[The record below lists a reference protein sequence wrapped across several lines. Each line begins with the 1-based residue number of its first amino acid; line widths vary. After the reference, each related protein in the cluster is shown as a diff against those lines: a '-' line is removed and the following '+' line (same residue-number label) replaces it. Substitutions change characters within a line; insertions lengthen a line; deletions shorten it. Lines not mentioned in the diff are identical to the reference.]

1 VEASETQQRR
11 PTRLRVA
18 AGLSSRTIARHER
31 GRIHGG
37 QAAGPRMTDDD
48 CFNHIDSVDADY
60 LGPCE
65 HAKLTRVRSGRPLE
79 ASPQASCLPPLAGTQ
94 DDENT
99 PPASEHFDRRRR
111 RRRAGG
117 LVIATD
123 DEIHGPDHLGDLAA
137 AGAPTTTGPV
147 SVRKNA
153 SSCRSS
159 IGFSF
164 SGRSSLWPVMAAG
177 ARL

>member
-1 VEASETQQRR
+1 
-11 PTRLRVA
+11 
-18 AGLSSRTIARHER
+18 
-31 GRIHGG
+31 
-37 QAAGPRMTDDD
+37 MTDDD
-48 CFNHIDSVDADY
+48 CFNHIDSVDADD
-60 LGPCE
+60 LGPRE
-65 HAKLTRVRSGRPLE
+65 HAELTRVRSGRPLE
-79 ASPQASCLPPLAGTQ
+79 ASPQASCSPPLAGTQ

-99 PPASEHFDRRRR
+99 PPASEHFDRRR
-111 RRRAGG
+111 AGG
-117 LVIATD
+117 LVIAAD
-123 DEIHGPDHLGDLAA
+123 DEIYGSDHLGDLAA

-164 SGRSSLWPVMAAG
+164 SGRSSLWPVAAAG